1 MAKKAKNKHGSWENI
16 MSNLLKR
23 MERAKRKNKS
33 ENYIKDLEKA
43 IAKHH

>member
-1 MAKKAKNKHGSWENI
+1 

-23 MERAKRKNKS
+23 MERTKRKNKS